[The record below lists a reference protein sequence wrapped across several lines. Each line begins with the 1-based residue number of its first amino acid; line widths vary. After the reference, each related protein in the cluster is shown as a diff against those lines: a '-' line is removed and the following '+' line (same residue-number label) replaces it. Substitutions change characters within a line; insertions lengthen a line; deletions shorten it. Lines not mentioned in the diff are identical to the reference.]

1 VRVSA
6 RSDYAVRALIEVAG
20 RPGEPVTAEQVSK
33 AQDIPLKFLLG
44 ILGDLRRAGLVRSQR
59 GPSGG
64 YLMDL
69 EPADITVADIMRAV
83 DGPLASVQGSR
94 PESMSYSGSA
104 ARLQEVWIALRAS
117 LRTVLEAVTL
127 ADLVAGKLPP
137 VIDELTR
144 DAEAWSRR

>member
-1 VRVSA
+1 MRVSA

-20 RPGEPVTAEQVSK
+20 RPGDPVTADQVAR
-33 AQDIPLKFLLG
+33 AQEIPLKFLLG

-64 YLMDL
+64 YLMDRD
-69 EPADITVADIMRAV
+69 PASITVADIMRAV

-94 PESMSYSGSA
+94 PESMTYEGSA

-127 ADLVAGKLPP
+127 ADLVSGDLPP
-137 VIDELTR
+137 VIAELTQ

>member
-6 RSDYAVRALIEVAG
+6 RSDYAVRALIEVAS
-20 RPGEPVTAEQVSK
+20 RPGEPVTADQVAR

-64 YLMDL
+64 YLMDR
-69 EPADITVADIMRAV
+69 EPSGITVADIMRAV

-94 PESMSYSGSA
+94 PESMNYAGSA

-127 ADLVAGKLPP
+127 ADLVSGNLPP
-137 VIDELTR
+137 VVAELTS

>member
-1 VRVSA
+1 VRISA
-6 RSDYAVRALIEVAG
+6 RSDYAVRALIEVAS
-20 RPGEPVTAEQVSK
+20 RPGEPVTADQVAR

-64 YLMDL
+64 YLMDR
-69 EPADITVADIMRAV
+69 EPAEITVADIMRAV

-94 PESMSYSGSA
+94 PESMKYEGSA

-127 ADLVAGKLPP
+127 ADLVSGDLPP
-137 VIDELTR
+137 VIAELTQ

>member
-6 RSDYAVRALIEVAG
+6 RSDYAVRALIEVASL
-20 RPGEPVTAEQVSK
+20 PGEPVTAEHVSK

-64 YLMDL
+64 YLMDR
-69 EPADITVADIMRAV
+69 EPSEITVADIMRAV

-94 PESMSYSGSA
+94 PESMSYAGSA

-127 ADLVAGKLPP
+127 ADLVVGQLPP
-137 VIDELTR
+137 IIEELTG

>member
-20 RPGEPVTAEQVSK
+20 RPGEPVTADQVSK

-64 YLMDL
+64 YLMDR
-69 EPADITVADIMRAV
+69 EPASITVADIMRAV

-94 PESMSYSGSA
+94 PESMAYPGAA
-104 ARLQEVWIALRAS
+104 ARLQEVWVALRAS
-117 LRTVLEAVTL
+117 LRSVLEAVTL
-127 ADLVAGKLPP
+127 ADLVSGELPP
-137 VIDELTR
+137 VIAKLTSDEG
-144 DAEAWSRR
+144 AWSRR

>member
-20 RPGEPVTAEQVSK
+20 RPGEPVTADQVSR

-64 YLMDL
+64 YLMDR
-69 EPADITVADIMRAV
+69 EPESITVADIMRAV

-94 PESMSYSGSA
+94 PESMSYPGSA
-104 ARLQEVWIALRAS
+104 ARLQEVWVALRAS

-127 ADLVAGKLPP
+127 ADLVSGDLPP
-137 VIDELTR
+137 VIAELTR

>member
-6 RSDYAVRALIEVAG
+6 RSDYAVRALIEVAS
-20 RPGEPVTAEQVSK
+20 RPGEPVTADQVSR
-33 AQDIPLKFLLG
+33 AQEIPLKFLLG

-64 YLMDL
+64 YLMDR
-69 EPADITVADIMRAV
+69 ETDSITVADIMRAV

-94 PESMSYSGSA
+94 PESMSYPGSA
-104 ARLQEVWIALRAS
+104 ARLQEVWVALRAS

-127 ADLVAGKLPP
+127 ADLVSGDLPP
-137 VIDELTR
+137 VIAELTR

>member
-1 VRVSA
+1 MRVSA
-6 RSDYAVRALIEVAG
+6 RSDYAVRALIEIAG
-20 RPGEPVTAEQVSK
+20 RPGEPVTADAVAR

-64 YLMDL
+64 YLLDR
-69 EPADITVADIMRAV
+69 EPATITVADIMRAV
-83 DGPLASVQGSR
+83 DGPLASVQGAR
-94 PESMSYSGSA
+94 PESMSYPGSA

-127 ADLVAGKLPP
+127 ADLVSGDLPP
-137 VIDELTR
+137 IIAELTR
-144 DAEAWSRR
+144 DAAAWSRR

>member
-1 VRVSA
+1 MRVSA

-20 RPGEPVTAEQVSK
+20 RPGEPVTADQVSR
-33 AQDIPLKFLLG
+33 AQGIPLKFLLG
-44 ILGDLRRAGLVRSQR
+44 ILGDLRRSGLVRSQR

-64 YLMDL
+64 YLMDR
-69 EPADITVADIMRAV
+69 EPESITVADIMRAV

-94 PESMSYSGSA
+94 PESMTYPGSA
-104 ARLQEVWIALRAS
+104 ARLQEVWVALRAS

-127 ADLVAGKLPP
+127 ADLVSGDLPP
-137 VIDELTR
+137 VIAELTR

>member
-6 RSDYAVRALIEVAG
+6 RSDYAVRALIEVAA
-20 RPGEPVTAEQVSK
+20 RPGDPVTADQVSR

-64 YLMDL
+64 YLMDR
-69 EPADITVADIMRAV
+69 EPATITVADIMRAV

-94 PESMSYSGSA
+94 PESMTYPGSA
-104 ARLQEVWIALRAS
+104 ARLQEVWVALRAS
-117 LRTVLEAVTL
+117 LRIVLEAVTL
-127 ADLVAGKLPP
+127 ADLVSGELPP
-137 VIDELTR
+137 VIAELTQ

>member
-20 RPGEPVTAEQVSK
+20 RPGEPVTADQVSK
-33 AQDIPLKFLLG
+33 AQEIPLKFLLG

-64 YLMDL
+64 YLMDR
-69 EPADITVADIMRAV
+69 EPASITVADIMRAV

-94 PESMSYSGSA
+94 PESMAYPGAA
-104 ARLQEVWIALRAS
+104 ARLQEVWVALRAS

-127 ADLVAGKLPP
+127 ADLVTGELPP
-137 VIDELTR
+137 VIAKLTSDEG
-144 DAEAWSRR
+144 AWSRR

>member
-1 VRVSA
+1 MRVSA
-6 RSDYAVRALIEVAG
+6 RSDYAVRALIEVAA
-20 RPGEPVTAEQVSK
+20 RPGEPVTADQVSR
-33 AQDIPLKFLLG
+33 AQEIPLKFLLG

-64 YLMDL
+64 YLMDR
-69 EPADITVADIMRAV
+69 EPASITVADIMRAV

-94 PESMSYSGSA
+94 PESMQYPGAA
-104 ARLQEVWIALRAS
+104 ARLQEVWVALRAS

-127 ADLVAGKLPP
+127 ADLVSGDLPP
-137 VIDELTR
+137 VIAELTA

>member
-1 VRVSA
+1 VRISA

-20 RPGEPVTAEQVSK
+20 RPGEPVTADQVSR
-33 AQDIPLKFLLG
+33 AQAIPLKFLLG

-64 YLMDL
+64 YLMDRSTA
-69 EPADITVADIMRAV
+69 EITVADIMRAV

-94 PESMSYSGSA
+94 PEDTTYTGSA

-127 ADLVAGKLPP
+127 ADLVSGELPP
-137 VIDELTR
+137 VIAELTR
-144 DAEAWSRR
+144 NAEAWSRR

>member
-1 VRVSA
+1 MRVSA

-20 RPGEPVTAEQVSK
+20 RPGEPVTADQVSK

-64 YLMDL
+64 YLMDR
-69 EPADITVADIMRAV
+69 EPASITVADIMRAV

-94 PESMSYSGSA
+94 PEAMAYPGAA
-104 ARLQEVWIALRAS
+104 ARLQEVWVALRAS
-117 LRTVLEAVTL
+117 LRSVLEAVTL
-127 ADLVAGKLPP
+127 ADLVSGELPP
-137 VIDELTR
+137 VIGKLTSDEG
-144 DAEAWSRR
+144 AWSRR